1 MRAHPLGCLRDRDE
15 VLRIAAIQSRVTHGH
30 PRRRSCGASSA
41 VLVFDG
47 IAGVPPSAEIPAG
60 IYEATFATAWRDA
73 DRHSTTTGDLP
84 AHLRDVDMS
93 GWATVAAAHAISLHY
108 NDNPEV
114 AIGAAA
120 ASGCDT
126 DTIASI
132 VPDGGIPGADF
143 DRVCVKEGQRIRS
156 LLRNGGRILIHCRA
170 GLGRTGLLAAVI
182 LVDFGE
188 SRKQQSRLYG
198 RRGTIRSKHLLKNRT

>member
-132 VPDGGIPGADF
+132 VGAIVGARYGRGALPTRWTTGMARGVEELCDAAS
-143 DRVCVKEGQRIRS
+143 VS
-156 LLRNGGRILIHCRA
+156 LYAI
-170 GLGRTGLLAAVI
+170 
-182 LVDFGE
+182 GE
-188 SRKQQSRLYG
+188 SS
-198 RRGTIRSKHLLKNRT
+198 TRSQLLERA

>member
-1 MRAHPLGCLRDRDE
+1 MTLCPGREGKSVEGGTWDRDLNVDLE
-15 VLRIAAIQSRVTHGH
+15 AFRAWKPDVIIALLEDHEYPGLGIPKFRT
-30 PRRRSCGASSA
+30 A
-41 VLVFDG
+41 V
-47 IAGVPPSAEIPAG
+47 A
-60 IYEATFATAWRDA
+60 DA
-73 DRHSTTTGDLP
+73 DLP
-84 AHLRDVDMS
+84 WIFAPM
-93 GWATVAAAHAISLHY
+93 
-108 NDNPEV
+108 
-114 AIGAAA
+114 
-120 ASGCDT
+120 
-126 DTIASI
+126 
-132 VPDGGIPGADF
+132 PDGGIPGADF